1 MNNINETNLIIFTRS
16 LARIKNIA
24 YILDAMFQNTNEEN
38 DKAKRNQIIER
49 KEKAYQYLKK
59 YGTSTLKNC
68 IDEIKKSKSGWIKI
82 KKISDNGGYLTKNES
97 ESGWFAVFAKGMS
110 LYIGNVSHYY
120 YTSNI
125 VDIDWDK
132 KLFLTLNSIYSF
144 EITEYDAKDMV
155 DAINELISNK
165 NVKHQNN

>member
-1 MNNINETNLIIFTRS
+1 MRNVNERIPGITSMPIRVYELLKLKLTPENELDEDLVKYSNIL
-16 LARIKNIA
+16 
-24 YILDAMFQNTNEEN
+24 
-38 DKAKRNQIIER
+38 
-49 KEKAYQYLKK
+49 
-59 YGTSTLKNC
+59 
-68 IDEIKKSKSGWIKI
+68 DEIKKSKSGWIKI

-110 LYIGNVSHYY
+110 LYIGDGSHYY

-155 DAINELISNK
+155 DAINELISNR

>member
-1 MNNINETNLIIFTRS
+1 MRNVNEKIPGITSMPIRVYELLKLKLTPENELDED
-16 LARIKNIA
+16 LAKYSN
-24 YILDAMFQNTNEEN
+24 ILDE
-38 DKAKRNQIIER
+38 
-49 KEKAYQYLKK
+49 L
-59 YGTSTLKNC
+59 
-68 IDEIKKSKSGWIKI
+68 KKSKSGWIKI

-110 LYIGNVSHYY
+110 LYIGDGSHYY

-125 VDIDWDK
+125 VDIDWNK

-155 DAINELISNK
+155 DAINELISNR
-165 NVKHQNN
+165 NVKYQNN

>member
-1 MNNINETNLIIFTRS
+1 MRNVNEKIPGITNMPIRVYELLKLKLTPENELGEDLS
-16 LARIKNIA
+16 KYSN
-24 YILDAMFQNTNEEN
+24 ILDEV
-38 DKAKRNQIIER
+38 
-49 KEKAYQYLKK
+49 
-59 YGTSTLKNC
+59 
-68 IDEIKKSKSGWIKI
+68 KKSKSGWIKI

-110 LYIGNVSHYY
+110 LYIGDGSHYY

-155 DAINELISNK
+155 DAIDELISNR

>member
-1 MNNINETNLIIFTRS
+1 MRNVNEKIPGITGMPIRVYELLKLKLTPENELDEDLVKYSNIL
-16 LARIKNIA
+16 
-24 YILDAMFQNTNEEN
+24 
-38 DKAKRNQIIER
+38 
-49 KEKAYQYLKK
+49 
-59 YGTSTLKNC
+59 
-68 IDEIKKSKSGWIKI
+68 DEIKKSKSGWIKI

-110 LYIGNVSHYY
+110 LYIGNGSHYY

-144 EITEYDAKDMV
+144 EITEYDAKDMI
-155 DAINELISNK
+155 DAIDELISNR
-165 NVKHQNN
+165 NVRHQNN

>member
-1 MNNINETNLIIFTRS
+1 MRNVNERIPGITNMPIRVYELLKLKITP
-16 LARIKNIA
+16 KNE
-24 YILDAMFQNTNEEN
+24 LDEDLTKYSNT
-38 DKAKRNQIIER
+38 
-49 KEKAYQYLKK
+49 L
-59 YGTSTLKNC
+59 
-68 IDEIKKSKSGWIKI
+68 DEVKKSKSGWIKI

-97 ESGWFAVFAKGMS
+97 ESGWFAVFVKGMS
-110 LYIGNVSHYY
+110 LYIGDGSHYY

-155 DAINELISNK
+155 DAINELIANR
-165 NVKHQNN
+165 NVRHQNN

>member
-1 MNNINETNLIIFTRS
+1 MRNVNERIPGITSMPIRVYELLKLKLTPENELDEDLAKYSNIL
-16 LARIKNIA
+16 
-24 YILDAMFQNTNEEN
+24 
-38 DKAKRNQIIER
+38 
-49 KEKAYQYLKK
+49 
-59 YGTSTLKNC
+59 
-68 IDEIKKSKSGWIKI
+68 DEIKKSKSGWIKI

-110 LYIGNVSHYY
+110 LYIGDGSHYY

-144 EITEYDAKDMV
+144 EITEYDAKVMV
-155 DAINELISNK
+155 DAINELISNR

>member
-1 MNNINETNLIIFTRS
+1 MRNVNEKIPGITNMPIRVYELLKLKLTPENELDEDLTKYSNIL
-16 LARIKNIA
+16 
-24 YILDAMFQNTNEEN
+24 
-38 DKAKRNQIIER
+38 
-49 KEKAYQYLKK
+49 
-59 YGTSTLKNC
+59 
-68 IDEIKKSKSGWIKI
+68 DEIKKSKSGWIKI

-110 LYIGNVSHYY
+110 LYIGDGSHYY

-155 DAINELISNK
+155 DAINELISNR
-165 NVKHQNN
+165 NVKRQNN

>member
-1 MNNINETNLIIFTRS
+1 MRNVNERIPGITNMPIRVYELLKLKLTPENELDEDLVKYSNIL
-16 LARIKNIA
+16 
-24 YILDAMFQNTNEEN
+24 
-38 DKAKRNQIIER
+38 
-49 KEKAYQYLKK
+49 
-59 YGTSTLKNC
+59 
-68 IDEIKKSKSGWIKI
+68 DEIKKSKSGWIKI

-110 LYIGNVSHYY
+110 LYIGDGSHYY

-155 DAINELISNK
+155 DAINELISNR
-165 NVKHQNN
+165 NVKRQNN

>member
-1 MNNINETNLIIFTRS
+1 MRNVNEKIPGITNMPIRVYELLKLKLTPENELGEDLS
-16 LARIKNIA
+16 KYSN
-24 YILDAMFQNTNEEN
+24 ILDEV
-38 DKAKRNQIIER
+38 
-49 KEKAYQYLKK
+49 
-59 YGTSTLKNC
+59 
-68 IDEIKKSKSGWIKI
+68 KKSKSGWIKI

-110 LYIGNVSHYY
+110 LYIGDGSHYY

-144 EITEYDAKDMV
+144 EITEYDAKDMI
-155 DAINELISNK
+155 DAIDELISNR

>member
-1 MNNINETNLIIFTRS
+1 MRNANERIPGITNMSIRVYELLKLKLTPENELDEDLVRYSNIL
-16 LARIKNIA
+16 
-24 YILDAMFQNTNEEN
+24 
-38 DKAKRNQIIER
+38 
-49 KEKAYQYLKK
+49 
-59 YGTSTLKNC
+59 
-68 IDEIKKSKSGWIKI
+68 DEIKKSKSGWIKI

-110 LYIGNVSHYY
+110 LYIGDGSHYY

-144 EITEYDAKDMV
+144 EIKEYDAKDMI
-155 DAINELISNK
+155 DAIDELILSR
-165 NVKHQNN
+165 NVRHQNN

>member
-1 MNNINETNLIIFTRS
+1 MRNVNERIPGITSMPIRVYELLKLKITPENELDEDLVKYSNIL
-16 LARIKNIA
+16 
-24 YILDAMFQNTNEEN
+24 
-38 DKAKRNQIIER
+38 
-49 KEKAYQYLKK
+49 
-59 YGTSTLKNC
+59 
-68 IDEIKKSKSGWIKI
+68 DEIKKSKSGWIKI

-110 LYIGNVSHYY
+110 LYIGNGSHYY

-155 DAINELISNK
+155 DAINELISNR

>member
-1 MNNINETNLIIFTRS
+1 MRNVNEKIPGITNMPIRVYELLKLKLTPENELGEDLS
-16 LARIKNIA
+16 KYSN
-24 YILDAMFQNTNEEN
+24 ILDEV
-38 DKAKRNQIIER
+38 
-49 KEKAYQYLKK
+49 
-59 YGTSTLKNC
+59 
-68 IDEIKKSKSGWIKI
+68 KKSKSGWIKI
-82 KKISDNGGYLTKNES
+82 KKISDNGGYLIKNES

-110 LYIGNVSHYY
+110 LYIGDGSHYY

-144 EITEYDAKDMV
+144 EITEYDAKDMI
-155 DAINELISNK
+155 DAIDELISNR

>member
-1 MNNINETNLIIFTRS
+1 MRNVNERIPGITNMPIRVYELLKLKLTPENELDEDLAKYSNIL
-16 LARIKNIA
+16 
-24 YILDAMFQNTNEEN
+24 
-38 DKAKRNQIIER
+38 
-49 KEKAYQYLKK
+49 
-59 YGTSTLKNC
+59 
-68 IDEIKKSKSGWIKI
+68 DEIKKSKSGWIKI

-110 LYIGNVSHYY
+110 LYIGDGSHYY

-155 DAINELISNK
+155 DAINELISNR

>member
-1 MNNINETNLIIFTRS
+1 MRNVNERIPGITSMPIRVYELLKLKITPENELDEDLVKYSNIL
-16 LARIKNIA
+16 
-24 YILDAMFQNTNEEN
+24 
-38 DKAKRNQIIER
+38 
-49 KEKAYQYLKK
+49 
-59 YGTSTLKNC
+59 
-68 IDEIKKSKSGWIKI
+68 DEIKKSKSGWIKI

-110 LYIGNVSHYY
+110 LYIGNGSHYY

-155 DAINELISNK
+155 DAVNELISNR
-165 NVKHQNN
+165 NVRHQNN

>member
-1 MNNINETNLIIFTRS
+1 MRNVNEKIPGITSMPIRVYELLKLKLTPENELDEDLVKYSNIL
-16 LARIKNIA
+16 
-24 YILDAMFQNTNEEN
+24 
-38 DKAKRNQIIER
+38 
-49 KEKAYQYLKK
+49 
-59 YGTSTLKNC
+59 
-68 IDEIKKSKSGWIKI
+68 DEIKKSKSGWIKI
-82 KKISDNGGYLTKNES
+82 KKISDNGGYLTKNEL

-110 LYIGNVSHYY
+110 LYIGNDSYYY

-155 DAINELISNK
+155 DAINELISNR
-165 NVKHQNN
+165 NVKRQNN

>member
-1 MNNINETNLIIFTRS
+1 MRNVNEKISGITSMPIRVYELLKLKLTPENELDEDLVKYSNIL
-16 LARIKNIA
+16 
-24 YILDAMFQNTNEEN
+24 
-38 DKAKRNQIIER
+38 
-49 KEKAYQYLKK
+49 
-59 YGTSTLKNC
+59 
-68 IDEIKKSKSGWIKI
+68 DEIKKSKSGWIKI

-110 LYIGNVSHYY
+110 LYIGNDSHYY

-144 EITEYDAKDMV
+144 EITEYDAKDMI
-155 DAINELISNK
+155 DAIDELISNK

>member
-1 MNNINETNLIIFTRS
+1 MRNVNEKIPGITSMPIKVYELLKLKLTPENELDEDLVKYSNIL
-16 LARIKNIA
+16 
-24 YILDAMFQNTNEEN
+24 
-38 DKAKRNQIIER
+38 
-49 KEKAYQYLKK
+49 
-59 YGTSTLKNC
+59 
-68 IDEIKKSKSGWIKI
+68 DEIKKSKSGWIKI

-110 LYIGNVSHYY
+110 LYIGDGSHYY

-144 EITEYDAKDMV
+144 EITEYDAKDIV
-155 DAINELISNK
+155 DAINKLISNR
-165 NVKHQNN
+165 NVRHQNN

>member
-1 MNNINETNLIIFTRS
+1 MRNVNE
-16 LARIKNIA
+16 RIPGITSMPIRVYELLKLKLTPENELDEDLTK
-24 YILDAMFQNTNEEN
+24 YSNILDEV
-38 DKAKRNQIIER
+38 
-49 KEKAYQYLKK
+49 
-59 YGTSTLKNC
+59 
-68 IDEIKKSKSGWIKI
+68 KKSKSGWIKI

-110 LYIGNVSHYY
+110 LYIGDGSHYY

-155 DAINELISNK
+155 DAINELISNR

>member
-1 MNNINETNLIIFTRS
+1 MRNVNERIPGITSMPIRVYELLKLKITPENELDED
-16 LARIKNIA
+16 LAKYSN
-24 YILDAMFQNTNEEN
+24 ILDE
-38 DKAKRNQIIER
+38 
-49 KEKAYQYLKK
+49 L
-59 YGTSTLKNC
+59 
-68 IDEIKKSKSGWIKI
+68 KKSKSGWIKI

-110 LYIGNVSHYY
+110 LYIGDGSHYY

-144 EITEYDAKDMV
+144 EITEYDAKDMI
-155 DAINELISNK
+155 DAIKELISNE
-165 NVKHQNN
+165 NVKHQSN

>member
-1 MNNINETNLIIFTRS
+1 MRNVNEKIPGITSMPIRVYELLKLKLTPENELDEDLTKYS
-16 LARIKNIA
+16 N
-24 YILDAMFQNTNEEN
+24 ILDEV
-38 DKAKRNQIIER
+38 
-49 KEKAYQYLKK
+49 
-59 YGTSTLKNC
+59 
-68 IDEIKKSKSGWIKI
+68 KKSKSGWIKI

-110 LYIGNVSHYY
+110 LYIGDGSHYY

-155 DAINELISNK
+155 DAINELISNR
-165 NVKHQNN
+165 NVKYQNN

>member
-1 MNNINETNLIIFTRS
+1 MRNVNE
-16 LARIKNIA
+16 RIPGITSMPIRVYELLKLKLTPENELDEDLVK
-24 YILDAMFQNTNEEN
+24 YSNILDEV
-38 DKAKRNQIIER
+38 
-49 KEKAYQYLKK
+49 
-59 YGTSTLKNC
+59 
-68 IDEIKKSKSGWIKI
+68 KKSKSGWIKI

-110 LYIGNVSHYY
+110 LYIGDGSHYY

-155 DAINELISNK
+155 DAINELISNR

>member
-1 MNNINETNLIIFTRS
+1 MKNVNEKIPGITSMPIRVYELLKLKLTPENELDKDLVKYSNIL
-16 LARIKNIA
+16 
-24 YILDAMFQNTNEEN
+24 
-38 DKAKRNQIIER
+38 
-49 KEKAYQYLKK
+49 
-59 YGTSTLKNC
+59 
-68 IDEIKKSKSGWIKI
+68 DEIKKSKSGWIKI

-110 LYIGNVSHYY
+110 LYIGDGSHYY

-144 EITEYDAKDMV
+144 EITEYDAKDMI
-155 DAINELISNK
+155 DAINELISNR
-165 NVKHQNN
+165 NVKRQNN

>member
-1 MNNINETNLIIFTRS
+1 MPIRVYELLKLKLTPENELDEDLTKYSNIL
-16 LARIKNIA
+16 
-24 YILDAMFQNTNEEN
+24 
-38 DKAKRNQIIER
+38 
-49 KEKAYQYLKK
+49 
-59 YGTSTLKNC
+59 
-68 IDEIKKSKSGWIKI
+68 DEIKKSKSGWIKI

-110 LYIGNVSHYY
+110 LYIGDGSHYY

-155 DAINELISNK
+155 DAINELISNR

>member
-1 MNNINETNLIIFTRS
+1 MRNANERIPEITNMPIRVYELLKLKLTPENELDEDLTKYS
-16 LARIKNIA
+16 N
-24 YILDAMFQNTNEEN
+24 ILDEV
-38 DKAKRNQIIER
+38 
-49 KEKAYQYLKK
+49 
-59 YGTSTLKNC
+59 
-68 IDEIKKSKSGWIKI
+68 KKSKSGWIKI

-110 LYIGNVSHYY
+110 LYIGDGSHYY

-144 EITEYDAKDMV
+144 EITEYDAKDMI
-155 DAINELISNK
+155 DAIDELISNR

>member
-1 MNNINETNLIIFTRS
+1 MRNVNERIPGITSMPIKVYELLKLKLTPENELDEDLVKYSNIL
-16 LARIKNIA
+16 
-24 YILDAMFQNTNEEN
+24 
-38 DKAKRNQIIER
+38 
-49 KEKAYQYLKK
+49 
-59 YGTSTLKNC
+59 
-68 IDEIKKSKSGWIKI
+68 DEIKKSKSGWIKI

-110 LYIGNVSHYY
+110 LYIGDGSHYY

-144 EITEYDAKDMV
+144 EITEYDAKDMI
-155 DAINELISNK
+155 DAINELISNR

>member
-1 MNNINETNLIIFTRS
+1 MRNANERIPRITNMPIRVYELLKLKLTPENELDEDLTKYS
-16 LARIKNIA
+16 N
-24 YILDAMFQNTNEEN
+24 ILDEV
-38 DKAKRNQIIER
+38 
-49 KEKAYQYLKK
+49 
-59 YGTSTLKNC
+59 
-68 IDEIKKSKSGWIKI
+68 KKSKSGWIKI

-110 LYIGNVSHYY
+110 LYIGDGSHYY

-144 EITEYDAKDMV
+144 EITEYDAKDMI
-155 DAINELISNK
+155 DAIGELISNR

>member
-1 MNNINETNLIIFTRS
+1 MKNVNEKIPGITNMPIRVYELLKLKLTPENELDEDLAKYSNILN
-16 LARIKNIA
+16 
-24 YILDAMFQNTNEEN
+24 
-38 DKAKRNQIIER
+38 
-49 KEKAYQYLKK
+49 
-59 YGTSTLKNC
+59 
-68 IDEIKKSKSGWIKI
+68 EIKKSKSGWIKI

-110 LYIGNVSHYY
+110 LYIGNGSHYY

-155 DAINELISNK
+155 DAINELISNR

>member
-1 MNNINETNLIIFTRS
+1 MRNANERIPGITNMPIRVYELLKLKLTPENELDEDLTKYS
-16 LARIKNIA
+16 N
-24 YILDAMFQNTNEEN
+24 ILDEV
-38 DKAKRNQIIER
+38 
-49 KEKAYQYLKK
+49 
-59 YGTSTLKNC
+59 
-68 IDEIKKSKSGWIKI
+68 KKSKSGWIKI

-110 LYIGNVSHYY
+110 LYIGDGSHYY

-144 EITEYDAKDMV
+144 EITEYDAKDMI
-155 DAINELISNK
+155 DAIDELISNK

>member
-1 MNNINETNLIIFTRS
+1 MRNVNEKIPGITSMPIRVYELLKLKLTPENELDEDLVKYSNIL
-16 LARIKNIA
+16 
-24 YILDAMFQNTNEEN
+24 
-38 DKAKRNQIIER
+38 
-49 KEKAYQYLKK
+49 
-59 YGTSTLKNC
+59 
-68 IDEIKKSKSGWIKI
+68 DEIKKSKSGWIKI

-110 LYIGNVSHYY
+110 LYIGDGSHYY

-155 DAINELISNK
+155 DAIDELISNR

>member
-1 MNNINETNLIIFTRS
+1 MRNANERIPGITNMPIRVYELLKLKLTPENELDEDLTKYSNIL
-16 LARIKNIA
+16 
-24 YILDAMFQNTNEEN
+24 
-38 DKAKRNQIIER
+38 
-49 KEKAYQYLKK
+49 
-59 YGTSTLKNC
+59 
-68 IDEIKKSKSGWIKI
+68 DEIKKSKSGWIKI

-110 LYIGNVSHYY
+110 LYIGDGSHYY

-144 EITEYDAKDMV
+144 EITEYDAKDMI
-155 DAINELISNK
+155 DTIDELISNR

>member
-1 MNNINETNLIIFTRS
+1 MRNVNEKIPGITSMPIRVYELLKLKIIPENELDEDLVKYSNIL
-16 LARIKNIA
+16 
-24 YILDAMFQNTNEEN
+24 
-38 DKAKRNQIIER
+38 
-49 KEKAYQYLKK
+49 
-59 YGTSTLKNC
+59 
-68 IDEIKKSKSGWIKI
+68 DEIKKSKSGWIKI

-110 LYIGNVSHYY
+110 LYIGNGSHYY

-144 EITEYDAKDMV
+144 EITEYNAKDMI
-155 DAINELISNK
+155 DAINELISNR